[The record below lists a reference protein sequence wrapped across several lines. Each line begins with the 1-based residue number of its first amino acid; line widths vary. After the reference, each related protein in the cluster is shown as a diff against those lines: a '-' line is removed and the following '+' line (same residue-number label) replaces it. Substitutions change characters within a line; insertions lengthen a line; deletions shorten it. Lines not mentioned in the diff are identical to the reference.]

1 MIWFD
6 FDNSPHVQIFK
17 PILQRLESLCI
28 DYQITARDFAQT
40 INLLQL
46 YNLDY
51 REVGR
56 YGGKN
61 KFSKIINLI
70 TRSNELIN
78 FIKGKNIIKAVN
90 HGSRTQVIAA
100 KRLGIKSIVMMDY
113 EYTENRIFNYFSDYI
128 LVPQIIPDS
137 RLKETGF
144 NLKKILRYDG
154 LKEEIYLEK
163 FIPSKKFRD
172 CLNVNIED
180 ILVIVRPPSMTSN
193 YHNKFSENILLKILV
208 KLSQMKDISVIIVPR
223 TGLDKKFIES
233 KIKLSENIRFLDKS
247 VDGLQ
252 LLYASDIS
260 ISGGGTMNRESALL
274 GTKTYSIF
282 TGKKP
287 YVDEYLER
295 KGLISYINNEDEVNK
310 IDFRHHQKDKITHI
324 NNNLVDKVT
333 DLIINLN

>member
-6 FDNSPHVQIFK
+6 FDNSPHVQIFR
-17 PILQRLESLCI
+17 PILKKLESLLI
-28 DYQITARDFAQT
+28 DYKITARDYAQT
-40 INLLQL
+40 INLLQM

-51 REVGR
+51 KEVGR

-61 KFSKIINLI
+61 KLSKIFNLY
-70 TRSNELIN
+70 TRSEELIK
-78 FIKGKNIIKAVN
+78 FIKGKKILKAVN

-128 LVPQIIPDS
+128 LLPKIIPDS

-154 LKEEIYLEK
+154 LKEEIYLEN
-163 FIPSKKFRD
+163 FIPEENFRNSI
-172 CLNVNIED
+172 NVNMKD
-180 ILVIVRPPSMTSN
+180 ILVIIRPPSMTSN
-193 YHNKFSENILLKILV
+193 YHDKFSENILLKILLE
-208 KLSQMKDISVIIVPR
+208 LSQSNDTKVIIVPR
-223 TGLDKKFIES
+223 TSLDKKFVETRF
-233 KIKLSENIRFLDKS
+233 KLTDNIRFLDKS

-252 LLYASDIS
+252 LLYAADIS

-287 YVDEYLER
+287 FVDEYLEQ
-295 KGLISYINNEDEVNK
+295 KGLISYFKEEKDIKRIDLKKHSKDKIFMNKNLVNK
-310 IDFRHHQKDKITHI
+310 I
-324 NNNLVDKVT
+324 T